1 MASYTEKYK
10 LKKPAPE
17 DFADIADINENM
29 DLLEGALL
37 KKADLDEAGKI
48 PLEQL
53 PESGS
58 DLELGETSDT
68 AYRGDHGKTAY
79 EHSQANGNPHGA
91 AARDIGYT
99 DTEKLGA
106 ANVQDAIDVTA
117 RMAKTAQRTADD
129 ALQAVTDMLFTINS
143 VPTQSG
149 SLTYTGASLSP
160 AWNSYDPNALAIGGT
175 TTAVNAGAYTAT
187 FTPKANYKWSD
198 GTTTAKSVTWSIGR
212 ASIAVPTQSGS
223 LTYSGS
229 AQSPSWNG
237 YDANKMTIGSTI
249 SGTNAGSYTAAFTPK
264 ANYRWSDGTVTAKS
278 VTWSIAKAAGS
289 LSLNKTSL
297 SLGSGNLTGTI
308 VVTRAGNGA
317 VTATSGNT
325 SIAVCSV
332 NGTTITVTAKA
343 TGSATITVKVAA
355 GTNHNAPAN
364 KTCAVTVQMYN
375 PTLAANSWAQI
386 AEASAAGKASSIW
399 KVGDTKDIVVGGE
412 TLTLAIMGFNH
423 DDLQSGGKA
432 GITFGLKNLMKTTRQ
447 MNGSDS
453 GRNSFI
459 SSTMYSWLQSTLL
472 NSLPS
477 DLQAVIKMVNKKT
490 SAGKVST
497 VINTNAM
504 KLFLFSVW
512 EIFGAKGYSAGN
524 EGAQYSYFATA
535 ANRAKRLANGTGSG
549 NTWWTRSPDVYNGNG
564 FCYANRDGS
573 TPPPHEMVIGDTRG
587 VCFGFCV

>member
-17 DFADIADINENM
+17 DFADIADLNRNM
-29 DLLEGALL
+29 DLLEGVLI
-37 KKADLDEAGKI
+37 KKADLDDEGKI

-58 DLELGETSDT
+58 GLKLGETGDT
-68 AYRGDHGKTAY
+68 AYRGDRGKTAY
-79 EHSQANGNPHGA
+79 DHSQTKGNPHGTA
-91 AARDIGYT
+91 AKDIGYT

-106 ANVQDAIDVTA
+106 ANVQDAIDAAA
-117 RMAKTAQRTADD
+117 RMARTAQSTADD
-129 ALQAVTDMLFTINS
+129 ALQAVTDMLFTINA

-160 AWNSYDPNALAIGGT
+160 SWNSYDPNALTIGGT
-175 TTAVNAGAYTAT
+175 TAAVNAGTYTAT

-198 GTTTAKSVTWSIGR
+198 GTTTAKNVAWTIGR
-212 ASIAVPTQSGS
+212 ASIAVPTQSGG

-237 YDANKMTIGSTI
+237 YDANKMTIGGTT
-249 SGTNAGSYTAAFTPK
+249 SGTNAGSYTANFTPK
-264 ANYRWSDGTVTAKS
+264 ANYRWSDGTTGAKS
-278 VTWSIAKAAGS
+278 VNWSIAKAAGS
-289 LSLNKTSL
+289 LTLNKTSL

-308 VVTRAGNGA
+308 AVTRAGNGA
-317 VTATSGNT
+317 ITAISSNTGIAAVSVSGT
-325 SIAVCSV
+325 AV
-332 NGTTITVTAKA
+332 TVTAKA
-343 TGSATITVKVAA
+343 TGSATVTVKVAA
-355 GTNHNAPAN
+355 GTNHNAPVD

-386 AEASAAGKASSIW
+386 AEASAAGKASSLW
-399 KVGDTKDIVVGGE
+399 KVGDTKDIIVNGE

-432 GITFGLKNLMKTTRQ
+432 GITFGMKNLMASVRDMTSS
-447 MNGSDS
+447 GSNS
-453 GRNSFI
+453 GGFTGSA
-459 SSTMYSWLQSTLL
+459 MYTWLQGTLL
-472 NSLPS
+472 NSLPA
-477 DLQAVIKMVNKKT
+477 DLRGVLKSVNKKT
-490 SAGKVST
+490 SAGNKST

-504 KLFLFSVW
+504 KLFLFSEQ
-512 EIFGAKGYSAGN
+512 EIFGAKIYSAGG

-535 ANRAKRLANGTGSG
+535 ANRVKYIANGAGAVRA
-549 NTWWTRSPDVYNGNG
+549 WWMRSPIVSNSLY
-564 FCYANRDGS
+564 FCQVSTGGS
-573 TPPPHEMVIGDTRG
+573 SVSSALVSAIG